1 MQSHSPDVLTPNPTV
16 GHASHRGPQPALTDP
31 RKCRIVAWR
40 AWPRLGD
47 VSKNERPPG
56 ERRRAAVSGER
67 RRLRSGARSIRQGRR
82 ARLPCLKGPTRPGRP
97 ILLPARSE
105 RPDNK
110 MGLLVTWPLLNAHFA
125 PARSWIR
132 GAIFDG
138 RCQMTAYE
146 LRPRRQPR
154 RSDPALCAI
163 HDALPV
169 ELLRHVYLLRVARPP
184 PYWLREW
191 ASARPRD

>member
-1 MQSHSPDVLTPNPTV
+1 
-16 GHASHRGPQPALTDP
+16 
-31 RKCRIVAWR
+31 
-40 AWPRLGD
+40 
-47 VSKNERPPG
+47 
-56 ERRRAAVSGER
+56 
-67 RRLRSGARSIRQGRR
+67 
-82 ARLPCLKGPTRPGRP
+82 
-97 ILLPARSE
+97 
-105 RPDNK
+105 

-146 LRPRRQPR
+146 LRPRRRPR

-163 HDALPV
+163 HDALPD
-169 ELLRHVYLLRVARPP
+169 ELLRYVYLLRVARPP
-184 PYWLREW
+184 PYRLRER